1 MQQIVLF
8 LAIVAMALA
17 AACGIGPMPDE
28 DGDPAAMAA
37 GGSANPSV
45 PEFNL
50 QDLDGKAFTNADIEG
65 KVVLLNFWA
74 TWCGPCKIEMPW
86 FVDFQRKYKD
96 RGFTVMAVSLDEDG
110 WDPVREFAEAM
121 EFNFPVLLG
130 DDAVSDAFGGIMVLP
145 TTLIVNQA
153 GKIVFTHQGLVAKAK
168 YEEEIEVLL
177 DLNATASL

>member
-1 MQQIVLF
+1 MQQFTLF

-28 DGDPAAMAA
+28 DGNPAAAA
-37 GGSANPSV
+37 ADSGNPSI
-45 PEFNL
+45 PAFNL

-130 DDAVSDAFGGIMVLP
+130 DEAVSDAFGGIIVLP